1 MAYMEEFLEIC
12 ASERRRLLQIAKE
25 QNDAFGR
32 HVEASFARLAQ
43 SKPEPNAGNEVSRKK
58 EEFTPVEG
66 SHKLSRLLSP
76 QRPELLSE
84 NVDPWPTSFWPL
96 STHTELQDVQ
106 TKVEE
111 STATVFA
118 ASKRDGAKHST
129 DNSIGKIQAQQSSSK
144 KIMET
149 ETSKILKSQSITR
162 SRGMGAWERAAAYVD
177 YLAAILVLLNSVVMM
192 LELELEGRAIGRQLS
207 LSEGPS
213 LEELESVFKT
223 LHNTFVFVFLGEL
236 IVRTVI
242 RGLDFFR
249 DIANW
254 FDIFLVAA
262 GLLEAFVLG
271 GDPKNLLM
279 MRLIRTL
286 KAFRAIRMVRT
297 FRLFKGLQ
305 LLVKACTCFL
315 PSLGWSMVLLGVF
328 MSIGTLVLG
337 NLLQDFIVDDSQ
349 KLEDRHWIWNRYGTA
364 YRAMYTLYE
373 ITFAGNWPTNA
384 RPVLE
389 KVSQGFVIFFVSY
402 VTIIV
407 FAIIRVISA
416 IFLKDTLDAAQADA
430 ESVVVD
436 RLRKKA
442 DYLQKLEVLFCA
454 LDEEGDGT
462 ISEEKLITLFENPK
476 VEAYFQTLDVDV
488 TEGAA
493 LFNMLDDG
501 DGQVTLDEFVDG
513 ILRCRG
519 PARAL
524 DQVAMRADLKNLD
537 VKVNALVH
545 FLGAKVHKH

>member
-1 MAYMEEFLEIC
+1 MAKMEEFLQILSGE
-12 ASERRRLLQIAKE
+12 ERHILDIVQAQHDLCT
-25 QNDAFGR
+25 R

-43 SKPEPNAGNEVSRKK
+43 RGITSDAGASASPVLD
-58 EEFTPVEG
+58 EFIPIEG
-66 SHKLSRLLSP
+66 IHKLSRISTP
-76 QRPELLSE
+76 QRPELPDE
-84 NVDPWPTSFWPL
+84 HVDSWPVAS
-96 STHTELQDVQ
+96 TELEVLSPEVVPTGRDPEKHGTNHSLTRNQKAVSH
-106 TKVEE
+106 KM
-111 STATVFA
+111 TA
-118 ASKRDGAKHST
+118 
-129 DNSIGKIQAQQSSSK
+129 
-144 KIMET
+144 
-149 ETSKILKSQSITR
+149 ETSKLLMQKQAGHKKTW
-162 SRGMGAWERAAAYVD
+162 GMEWREKAAAYVD
-177 YLAAILVLLNSVVMM
+177 YLAAFLVLLNSAVMM

-207 LSEGPS
+207 LTDGPNLEDIEG
-213 LEELESVFKT
+213 VFKT
-223 LHNTFVFVFLGEL
+223 LHHSFVFVFLGEL
-236 IVRTVI
+236 IIRTAI

-262 GLLEAFVLG
+262 GLLEVFVLG

-279 MRLIRTL
+279 MRLMRTL

-349 KLEDRHWIWNRYGTA
+349 NLEDRNWIWNRYGTA

-373 ITFAGNWPTNA
+373 VTFAGNWPTNA

-389 KVSQGFVIFFVSY
+389 KVSQGFVVFFVLY

-442 DYLQKLEVLFCA
+442 EYLQKLEVLFTA
-454 LDEEGDGT
+454 LDEDGGGT
-462 ISEEKLITLFENPK
+462 ISEQKLVALLDNPK

-493 LFNMLDDG
+493 LVNMLDDG
-501 DGQVTLDEFVDG
+501 DGEVTLDEFVDG

-524 DQVAMRADLKNLD
+524 DQVAMRADLQKLD
-537 VKVNALVH
+537 GKLNTLLQASGVPLQSTKL
-545 FLGAKVHKH
+545 KH